1 MLGLALATACGA
13 DEVQD
18 AAIRQLAIGSW
29 ACAPDADGA
38 GEQPFTVRVDGDGT
52 FVASGEPSSHPDDG
66 PYPKYEISGSWSIED
81 GDLEWGFDD
90 VQQMER
96 PRVEGFDALTLE
108 STEFTLT
115 NPGPFEAA
123 DGTGEPGEG
132 QAFLVDV
139 HGSDS
144 VTLSV
149 PGGEPWTCD
158 RQ

>member
-1 MLGLALATACGA
+1 VFGLVVVNACGA
-13 DEVQD
+13 DEVED
-18 AAIRQLAIGSW
+18 AAITELAVGSW

-38 GEQPFTVRVDGDGT
+38 GEQPFSVRIDGDGT

-66 PYPKYEISGSWSIED
+66 PYPTYEMSGSWTIQN

-90 VQQMER
+90 VQNVE
-96 PRVEGFDALTLE
+96 PRLEGFDALTRE
-108 STEFTLT
+108 STGFTLT
-115 NPGPFEAA
+115 NPGPFEVA
-123 DGTGEPGEG
+123 DGTGAPGEE
-132 QAFLVDV
+132 QDFLVDA
-139 HGSDS
+139 HGTDS